1 MQPLDDF
8 NPEMYNYGPAMSP
21 LELIGAMTICLI
33 VGVLFQWIISDDDD
47 YRKYY

>member
-21 LELIGAMTICLI
+21 LELLGALVIVFIIG
-33 VGVLFQWIISDDDD
+33 VGFQYIMDSDNDFNN
-47 YRKYY
+47 RK